1 MQEGH
6 ASLLLRRTRK
16 IVNRLSEVSV
26 CLQPLS
32 HEDGPM
38 LLAHTTAIAIFA
50 RVFSRYFFCQKRE
63 GEQRRKGHMRAVW
76 PSTG

>member
-1 MQEGH
+1 
-6 ASLLLRRTRK
+6 
-16 IVNRLSEVSV
+16 
-26 CLQPLS
+26 
-32 HEDGPM
+32 M